1 MKMGKFEIETD
12 DLVYIPSDDTF
23 LLAENLEIKE
33 GQSVLEIGTGSGL
46 VSMYAS
52 LLTDDVTATD
62 INFNALELAEKNF
75 KLNNINT
82 IKLEFGDLFEP
93 VKDKKFDVI
102 LFNTPYLPTDSDDII
117 DDDLNY
123 AFDGGLNGRKV
134 IDRFI
139 NQVSNHLNDKGI
151 VQIIQSSLSDNDRT
165 LDMFDRN
172 GFVAEIAESE
182 KFFFEEIVLINAY
195 KI

>member
-1 MKMGKFEIETD
+1 MGKFEIETD

-23 LLAENLEIKE
+23 LLAENLEIKK

-75 KLNNINT
+75 RLNNINT

-93 VKDKKFDVI
+93 VKDRKFDVI
-102 LFNTPYLPTDSDDII
+102 LFNTPYLPTDSGDII
-117 DDDLNY
+117 NDDLNY
-123 AFDGGLNGRKV
+123 AFDGGLDGRKV

-151 VQIIQSSLSDNDRT
+151 VQIIQSSLSDNDLT

>member
-93 VKDKKFDVI
+93 VKDRKFDVI

-117 DDDLNY
+117 NDDLNY
-123 AFDGGLNGRKV
+123 AFDGGLDGRKV

-139 NQVSNHLNDKGI
+139 KEAPNHLNDKGI
-151 VQIIQSSLSDNDRT
+151 IQIIQSSLSDNDRT

>member
-62 INFNALELAEKNF
+62 INYNALELAEKNF

-117 DDDLNY
+117 NDDLNY
-123 AFDGGLNGRKV
+123 AFDGGLDGRKV

-172 GFVAEIAESE
+172 GFVAEIAASE

>member
-75 KLNNINT
+75 RLNNINT

-93 VKDKKFDVI
+93 VKDRKFDVI

-117 DDDLNY
+117 NDDLNY
-123 AFDGGLNGRKV
+123 AFDGGLDGRKV

>member
-62 INFNALELAEKNF
+62 INYNALELAEKNF

-102 LFNTPYLPTDSDDII
+102 LFNTPYLPTYSDDII
-117 DDDLNY
+117 NDDLNY
-123 AFDGGLNGRKV
+123 AFDGGLDGRKV

-172 GFVAEIAESE
+172 GFVAEIAASE

>member
-93 VKDKKFDVI
+93 VKDRKFDVI

-117 DDDLNY
+117 NDDLNY
-123 AFDGGLNGRKV
+123 AFDGGLDGRKV

>member
-62 INFNALELAEKNF
+62 INYNALELAEKNF

-117 DDDLNY
+117 NDDLNY
-123 AFDGGLNGRKV
+123 AFDGGLDGRKV

-165 LDMFDRN
+165 LHMFDRN
-172 GFVAEIAESE
+172 GFIAEIAASE